1 MLLLRDRRPDFE
13 DAGVVPVGIS
23 RDSPWSHVAWCQA
36 LDLHDLTLVSD
47 WNAEAIRG
55 FGVAQDY
62 PIHLFSHLRRDETPL
77 TTARKVWPPLATGV
91 ASTCIAYLAFL
102 MSGVTGLAQ
111 VHGDYHSSPETKVR
125 YDLAYIANWSLWLDC
140 TILLRT
146 VKVVLTSPSV

>member
-13 DAGVVPVGIS
+13 EAGVVPVGIS

-62 PIHLFSHLRRDETPL
+62 RGLTDVAQRSAFVLDRDRAVAWAKVYETGEVPDMDEL
-77 TTARKVWPPLATGV
+77 VAAAATIG
-91 ASTCIAYLAFL
+91 
-102 MSGVTGLAQ
+102 
-111 VHGDYHSSPETKVR
+111 
-125 YDLAYIANWSLWLDC
+125 
-140 TILLRT
+140 
-146 VKVVLTSPSV
+146 